1 MRISDWSSDV
11 CSSDLPL
18 LTNADGTK
26 MGKTVGGAV
35 WLNEDQLSSY
45 DYWQFWRNT
54 DDRDVA
60 TRLRLFTDLPVD
72 EIARLSS
79 LQGSEINEAKKV
91 LANEATALCRGTDAA
106 HIAAETA
113 RRPFEEGASDA
124 NLPTV
129 TFAGRPEERR
139 VGTEGV
145 RTGRYRWC
153 PNN

>member
-1 MRISDWSSDV
+1 
-11 CSSDLPL
+11 
-18 LTNADGTK
+18 

-91 LANEATALCRGTDAA
+91 LANEATALCRGTDGAQ
-106 HIAAETA
+106 IADEKG
-113 RRPFEEGASDA
+113 RRTFEERSEETQSELQSLKRNSD
-124 NLPTV
+124 NV
-129 TFAGRPEERR
+129 
-139 VGTEGV
+139 V
-145 RTGRYRWC
+145 
-153 PNN
+153 